1 MAHSEPMRL
10 RAVKKYTLIFKNTT
24 FSRKYTYRIRDA
36 ADARDALRVNMLC
49 ENHGKEKYY
58 E

>member
-1 MAHSEPMRL
+1 MRL

-24 FSRKYTYRIRDA
+24 FSRKYTYCIRDA

-49 ENHGKEKYY
+49 ENHRKEKYY

>member
-36 ADARDALRVNMLC
+36 AGARDALRVNMLC